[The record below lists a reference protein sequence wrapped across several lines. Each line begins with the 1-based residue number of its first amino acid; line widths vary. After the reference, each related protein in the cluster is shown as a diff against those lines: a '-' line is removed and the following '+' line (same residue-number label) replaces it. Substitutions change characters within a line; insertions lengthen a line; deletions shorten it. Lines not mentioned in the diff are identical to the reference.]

1 MQWGKRTSGQPLRFE
16 YDRAA
21 AFLSASP
28 QSSELGG
35 ARRHGSFVPILLQK
49 SPNRDLARF
58 RPGCELR
65 LAATASLEAMA
76 GVIALTYQ
84 RNLRAVI
91 YRSRNTWSD

>member
-1 MQWGKRTSGQPLRFE
+1 M
-16 YDRAA
+16 
-21 AFLSASP
+21 
-28 QSSELGG
+28 
-35 ARRHGSFVPILLQK
+35 RRCVPILLQK